1 MKQLLSELFKILC
14 TLFDKLLNFAN
25 ESIKT
30 LHVFMKTRISN
41 TLFILLATLVALSGC
56 TNHYKYK
63 IGVSQ
68 CVGGAWRD
76 KANVEMLSAQHL
88 YDNDVKV
95 IIKNADNNNERQCLQ
110 IDSLV
115 DEGVDLLVV
124 SPNDYHA
131 LNGSLQRA
139 REKNIPVV
147 FFDRTTALKDYT
159 AYIGGDNVEAGRK
172 MAEYAA
178 MLCRDSVKTE
188 GRRPIVLEM
197 SGPADMSPAVQRHSG
212 FSETM
217 KQFPSIE
224 YHHVPGQWSYDDCK
238 RIMQRWLKDGKN
250 VDIVFCHS
258 DFVFFGAYE
267 AAKEFHKEHDIR
279 FLGIDGL
286 PGEGIDA
293 IQNGQLAASYIY
305 PTHGEEVIALAVRI
319 LEGKP
324 FERVNNLKS
333 FVITPQNVAD
343 ISLSSNSLMK
353 QNQYL
358 ATIQSKLETYLG
370 FYHIQRALLI
380 VSMLVILLLA
390 VAVFTTWRAV
400 RATRRANR
408 RMRELN
414 DEQTRFFTNASHQ
427 LRTPLTLIAG
437 PVNQLA
443 AGKGDS
449 QQLIDIIKRNVEQLQ
464 RLVSDVLLFRRE
476 NRATIDDSTATTDE
490 QLIASQKSVQE
501 SRHDTLINDNAD
513 ELATVLIVDDNTD
526 MRAYLRTLLLDRYYV
541 IEAADGQSG
550 LKLAVES
557 VPDIVVSDV
566 MMPVMDGLT
575 FCTRLKQHEA
585 TSHIPVLLLTA
596 RSSEQQHIEGLQTGA
611 DIYMT
616 KPFSADLLLANIA
629 SLLANRQKLRQLFKA
644 QNLSSEQ
651 PTIQNSK
658 LKTQNSPSPDRRFL
672 DTFLKAME
680 KHMSNTNLKIEDLGD
695 EVGLSRVQLYRKV
708 KALTG
713 MTPVEILRETRL
725 KRAMQLLKTTDKTVS
740 EIANEVGFATP
751 GYFSSCFKKQYDK
764 YPTDIREEMKV

>member
-1 MKQLLSELFKILC
+1 
-14 TLFDKLLNFAN
+14 
-25 ESIKT
+25 
-30 LHVFMKTRISN
+30 MKTKTYN
-41 TLFILLATLVALSGC
+41 TLYIMLAVLILATGC
-56 TNHYKYK
+56 TSNYKYK

-68 CVGGAWRD
+68 CVGGRWRE
-76 KANVEMLSAQHL
+76 KANIEMLSAQHL
-88 YDNDVKV
+88 YDTDVKV
-95 IIKNADNNNERQCLQ
+95 IIKNADNSNERQCLQ
-110 IDSLV
+110 IDSLIN
-115 DEGVDLLVV
+115 EGVDLLVV

-139 REKNIPVV
+139 REKNIPIV
-147 FFDRTTALKDYT
+147 FFDRTTAMKDYT
-159 AYIGGDNVEAGRK
+159 AYIGGDNIEAGRK

-188 GRRPIVLEM
+188 GRQPIVLEM
-197 SGPADMSPAVQRHSG
+197 TGPLEISPAAQRHKG
-212 FSETM
+212 FSEAI
-217 KQFPSIE
+217 SRYSDID
-224 YHHVPGQWSYDDCK
+224 YHHVPSKWSYDDCK
-238 RIMQRWLKDGKN
+238 RIMQEWLKEGKT
-250 VDIVFCHS
+250 VDVVFCHS
-258 DFVFFGAYE
+258 DLAAIGAYE
-267 AAKEFHKEHDIR
+267 AAKKFHKERDIH
-279 FLGIDGL
+279 FIGIDGL

-293 IQNGQLAASYIY
+293 VQKGQLSASYIY
-305 PTHGEEVIALAVRI
+305 PTHGEEIIALALRI

-324 FERVNNLKS
+324 FERVNNMKS
-333 FVITPQNVAD
+333 FIVTPQNVAD

-370 FYHIQRALLI
+370 FYHIQRSLLI
-380 VSMLVILLLA
+380 VAFLVILLLA
-390 VAVFTTWRAV
+390 VAVATTWRAV
-400 RATRRANR
+400 KVTRRANR

-437 PVNQLA
+437 PINQLA
-443 AGKGDS
+443 EGKGDK
-449 QQLIDIIKRNVEQLQ
+449 QQLIDIIQRNVGQLQ
-464 RLVSDVLLFRRE
+464 RLISDVLLFRRE
-476 NRATIDDSTATTDE
+476 NRATVDDTTATTNE
-490 QLIASQKSVQE
+490 QLTASRKSVQDC
-501 SRHDTLINDNAD
+501 RHDIIVNNNAD
-513 ELATVLIVDDNTD
+513 ELATVLIVDDNAD
-526 MRAYLRTLLLDRYYV
+526 MRAYMRTLLLDRYYV

-596 RSSEQQHIEGLQTGA
+596 RSSEQQYIEGLQTGA
-611 DIYMT
+611 DMYMT

-629 SLLANRQKLRQLFKA
+629 SLLANRQKLRQLFKT
-644 QNLSSEQ
+644 QNLSSAL
-651 PTIQNSK
+651 PTTSQHSTLN
-658 LKTQNSPSPDRRFL
+658 TQHSTSISPDRRFL
-672 DTFLKAME
+672 DTFLKAMD
-680 KHMSNTNLKIEDLGD
+680 KHMSNTNLKIEVIGD
-695 EVGLSRVQLYRKV
+695 EIGLSRVQLYRKV

-713 MTPVEILRETRL
+713 MTPIEILRETRL

-764 YPTDIREEMKV
+764 YPTDVREEMKV

>member
-1 MKQLLSELFKILC
+1 
-14 TLFDKLLNFAN
+14 
-25 ESIKT
+25 
-30 LHVFMKTRISN
+30 MKTRISN
-41 TLFILLATLVALSGC
+41 TFTSVPLKRDTSALFILLATLVTLSGC

-139 REKNIPVV
+139 REKNIPIV

-172 MAEYAA
+172 MAEYAVL
-178 MLCRDSVKTE
+178 LCRDSVKTD

-197 SGPADMSPAVQRHSG
+197 TGPLAISPAAQRHAG
-212 FSETM
+212 FSEVIS
-217 KQFPSIE
+217 KNPSID
-224 YHHVPGQWSYDDCK
+224 YRHVPSQWSYDDCK
-238 RIMQRWLKDGKN
+238 RIMREWLENGKA
-250 VDIVFCHS
+250 VDVVFCHS
-258 DFVFFGAYE
+258 DLAAVGAYE
-267 AAKEFHKEHDIR
+267 AAKELHKEREIR

-286 PGEGIDA
+286 PGEGLDA
-293 IQNGQLAASYIY
+293 VQNGQLAASYIY
-305 PTHGEEVIALAVRI
+305 STHGEEVIALALRI

-324 FERVNNLKS
+324 FKRTNNLKS
-333 FVITPQNVAD
+333 IVVTPQNVAD
-343 ISLSSNSLMK
+343 IALSSHSLQK
-353 QNQYL
+353 QNTYL
-358 ATIQSKLETYLG
+358 STIQTKLETYLG

-380 VSMLVILLLA
+380 VSLLVILLLA

-437 PVNQLA
+437 PVKQLA
-443 AGKGDS
+443 EGKGDR
-449 QQLIDIIKRNVEQLQ
+449 QQLVGIIKRNVEQLQ

-476 NRATIDDSTATTDE
+476 NSATVDDTTVATDE
-490 QLIASQKSVQE
+490 QLLASRKAVQE
-501 SRHDTLINDNAD
+501 SRHDTLINDNAE
-513 ELATVLIVDDNTD
+513 ELATVLI
-526 MRAYLRTLLLDRYYV
+526 
-541 IEAADGQSG
+541 
-550 LKLAVES
+550 
-557 VPDIVVSDV
+557 
-566 MMPVMDGLT
+566 
-575 FCTRLKQHEA
+575 
-585 TSHIPVLLLTA
+585 
-596 RSSEQQHIEGLQTGA
+596 
-611 DIYMT
+611 
-616 KPFSADLLLANIA
+616 
-629 SLLANRQKLRQLFKA
+629 ANRQKLRQLF
-644 QNLSSEQ
+644 N
-651 PTIQNSK
+651 
-658 LKTQNSPSPDRRFL
+658 TQHSTSPSPDRRFL

-764 YPTDIREEMKV
+764 YPTDVREEMKV

>member
-1 MKQLLSELFKILC
+1 
-14 TLFDKLLNFAN
+14 
-25 ESIKT
+25 
-30 LHVFMKTRISN
+30 MKTRISN
-41 TLFILLATLVALSGC
+41 TLFILLATLVTLSGC
-56 TNHYKYK
+56 TTNYKYK

-139 REKNIPVV
+139 REKNIPIV

-172 MAEYAA
+172 MAEYAVL
-178 MLCRDSVKTE
+178 LCRDSVKTD

-197 SGPADMSPAVQRHSG
+197 TGPLAISPAAQRHAG
-212 FSETM
+212 FSEVISNN
-217 KQFPSIE
+217 PSID
-224 YHHVPGQWSYDDCK
+224 YRHLPSQWSYDDCK
-238 RIMQRWLKDGKN
+238 RIMREWLENGKA
-250 VDIVFCHS
+250 VDVVFCHS
-258 DFVFFGAYE
+258 DLAAVGAYE
-267 AAKEFHKEHDIR
+267 AAKELHKEREIR

-286 PGEGIDA
+286 PGEGLDA
-293 IQNGQLAASYIY
+293 VQNGQLAASYIY
-305 PTHGEEVIALAVRI
+305 PTHGEEVIALALRI

-324 FERVNNLKS
+324 FERTTNQKS
-333 FVITPQNVAD
+333 IVVTPQNVAD
-343 ISLSSNSLMK
+343 IALSSSSLMK
-353 QNQYL
+353 QNRYL

-370 FYHIQRALLI
+370 FYHLQRTLLA
-380 VSMLVILLLA
+380 VAFLVILLLA

-400 RATRRANR
+400 KATRRANR

-443 AGKGDS
+443 EGKGDR
-449 QQLIDIIKRNVEQLQ
+449 QQLVGIVQRNVEQLQ
-464 RLVSDVLLFRRE
+464 RLVGDVLLFRRE
-476 NRATIDDSTATTDE
+476 NSATVDDTTVITDE
-490 QLIASQKSVQE
+490 QLQASRKAVQE

-513 ELATVLIVDDNTD
+513 ELATVLIVDDNAD

-596 RSSEQQHIEGLQTGA
+596 RSSEQQYIEGLQTGA

-629 SLLANRQKLRQLFKA
+629 SLLANRQKLRQLFKT
-644 QNLSSEQ
+644 QHLTTTPSQ
-651 PTIQNSK
+651 HLT
-658 LKTQNSPSPDRRFL
+658 TQNSPSPDRRFL

-695 EVGLSRVQLYRKV
+695 EVGISRVQLYRKV

-725 KRAMQLLKTTDKTVS
+725 KHAMQLLKTTDKTVS

-764 YPTDIREEMKV
+764 YPTDVREEMKV

>member
-1 MKQLLSELFKILC
+1 MKS
-14 TLFDKLLNFAN
+14 
-25 ESIKT
+25 KT
-30 LHVFMKTRISN
+30 YN
-41 TLFILLATLVALSGC
+41 TLLIMLVTLLAVSGC
-56 TNHYKYK
+56 SSHYKYK

-68 CVGGAWRD
+68 CVGGRWRE
-76 KANVEMLSAQHL
+76 KANIEMLSAQHL

-95 IIKNADNNNERQCLQ
+95 TIKDADNSNERQCRQ

-131 LNGSLQRA
+131 LDASLERA
-139 REKNIPVV
+139 RKKNIPIV
-147 FFDRTTALKDYT
+147 FFDRTTALNDYA

-172 MAEYAA
+172 MGEYAA
-178 MLCRDSVKTE
+178 VLCRDSVKTD

-197 SGPADMSPAVQRHSG
+197 TGPLEISPAMQRHKG
-212 FSETM
+212 FSEAM
-217 KQFPSIE
+217 KHYPTVD
-224 YHHVPGQWSYDDCK
+224 YRHVPSQWSYDDCK
-238 RIMQRWLKDGKN
+238 RIMRQWIEEGKA
-250 VDIVFCHS
+250 VDVVFCHS
-258 DFVFFGAYE
+258 DLAAMGAYD
-267 AAKEFHKEHDIR
+267 AAKELNKERDIR

-293 IQNGQLAASYIY
+293 IQQGRLDASYVY
-305 PTHGEEVIALAVRI
+305 PTHGEEVIALALRI

-324 FERVNNLKS
+324 YERINNMKS
-333 FVITPQNVAD
+333 IVITPQNVAE
-343 ISLSSNSLMK
+343 ISLSSLSLMK

-370 FYHIQRALLI
+370 FYRIQRSLLA
-380 VSMLVILLLA
+380 VSLLVILLLA
-390 VAVFTTWRAV
+390 VAVFTTWRAI
-400 RATRRANR
+400 RAIRRANR
-408 RMRELN
+408 RMREMN

-437 PVNQLA
+437 PVSQLA
-443 AGKGDS
+443 EGKGDA
-449 QQLIDIIKRNVEQLQ
+449 QQLVGIIQRNVEQLQ
-464 RLVSDVLLFRRE
+464 RIVSDVLLFRRE
-476 NRATIDDSTATTDE
+476 NRATMDDSTVATDE
-490 QLIASQKSVQE
+490 QLMASRKAVLE

-513 ELATVLIVDDNTD
+513 ELASVLIVDDNAD
-526 MRAYLRTLLLDRYYV
+526 MRAYLRTLLLDCYYV

-596 RSSEQQHIEGLQTGA
+596 RSSEQQYIEGLQTGA
-611 DIYMT
+611 DMYMT
-616 KPFSADLLLANIA
+616 KPFSVDLLLANIA

-644 QNLSSEQ
+644 DKETDHPVIAE
-651 PTIQNSK
+651 PTA
-658 LKTQNSPSPDRRFL
+658 SPDRRFL
-672 DTFLKAME
+672 DAFLKAME
-680 KHMSNTNLKIEDLGD
+680 KHMGNTNLKIEDLGD

-764 YPTDIREEMKV
+764 YPTDVREELRV

>member
-1 MKQLLSELFKILC
+1 
-14 TLFDKLLNFAN
+14 
-25 ESIKT
+25 
-30 LHVFMKTRISN
+30 
-41 TLFILLATLVALSGC
+41 
-56 TNHYKYK
+56 
-63 IGVSQ
+63 
-68 CVGGAWRD
+68 
-76 KANVEMLSAQHL
+76 
-88 YDNDVKV
+88 
-95 IIKNADNNNERQCLQ
+95 
-110 IDSLV
+110 
-115 DEGVDLLVV
+115 
-124 SPNDYHA
+124 
-131 LNGSLQRA
+131 
-139 REKNIPVV
+139 
-147 FFDRTTALKDYT
+147 
-159 AYIGGDNVEAGRK
+159 
-172 MAEYAA
+172 
-178 MLCRDSVKTE
+178 
-188 GRRPIVLEM
+188 M
-197 SGPADMSPAVQRHSG
+197 SCI
-212 FSETM
+212 
-217 KQFPSIE
+217 SIE

-258 DFVFFGAYE
+258 DFVAFGAYE

-305 PTHGEEVIALAVRI
+305 PTHGEEVIALALRI

-324 FERVNNLKS
+324 YERTNNMKS
-333 FVITPQNVAD
+333 FVVTPQNVAD
-343 ISLSSNSLMK
+343 VALSSNSLMK
-353 QNQYL
+353 QNQHL

-370 FYHIQRALLI
+370 VFHIQRALLV
-380 VSMLVILLLA
+380 VSMLIIVLLV

-464 RLVSDVLLFRRE
+464 RLVGDVLLFRRE
-476 NRATIDDSTATTDE
+476 NRATIDDFNATTDE
-490 QLIASQKSVQE
+490 QLMASRKAVQE

-513 ELATVLIVDDNTD
+513 ELATVLIVDDNAD

-616 KPFSADLLLANIA
+616 KPFSADLLVANIA
-629 SLLANRQKLRQLFKA
+629 SLLANRLKLRQLFNA
-644 QNLSSEQ
+644 QNSQSEQ
-651 PTIQNSK
+651 PS
-658 LKTQNSPSPDRRFL
+658 TQHSTLNTQHSPSPDRRFL

-708 KALTG
+708 KALMG

-764 YPTDIREEMKV
+764 YPTDIREEMKI

>member
-1 MKQLLSELFKILC
+1 M
-14 TLFDKLLNFAN
+14 D
-25 ESIKT
+25 
-30 LHVFMKTRISN
+30 SN
-41 TLFILLATLVALSGC
+41 
-56 TNHYKYK
+56 
-63 IGVSQ
+63 
-68 CVGGAWRD
+68 D
-76 KANVEMLSAQHL
+76 
-88 YDNDVKV
+88 
-95 IIKNADNNNERQCLQ
+95 
-110 IDSLV
+110 
-115 DEGVDLLVV
+115 
-124 SPNDYHA
+124 
-131 LNGSLQRA
+131 
-139 REKNIPVV
+139 
-147 FFDRTTALKDYT
+147 T

-172 MAEYAA
+172 MAEYAVL
-178 MLCRDSVKTE
+178 LCRDSVKTD

-197 SGPADMSPAVQRHSG
+197 TGPLAISPAAQRHAG
-212 FSETM
+212 FSEVISNN
-217 KQFPSIE
+217 PSID
-224 YHHVPGQWSYDDCK
+224 YRHVPSQWSYDDCK
-238 RIMQRWLKDGKN
+238 RIMREWLENGKA
-250 VDIVFCHS
+250 VDVVFCHS
-258 DFVFFGAYE
+258 DLAAVGAYE
-267 AAKEFHKEHDIR
+267 AAKELHKEREIR

-286 PGEGIDA
+286 PGEGLDA
-293 IQNGQLAASYIY
+293 VQNGQLAASYIY
-305 PTHGEEVIALAVRI
+305 STHGEEVIALALRI

-324 FERVNNLKS
+324 FKRTNNLKS
-333 FVITPQNVAD
+333 IVVTPQNVAD
-343 ISLSSNSLMK
+343 IALSSHSLQK
-353 QNQYL
+353 QNTYL
-358 ATIQSKLETYLG
+358 STIQTKLETYLG

-380 VSMLVILLLA
+380 VSLLVILLLA

-437 PVNQLA
+437 PVKQLA
-443 AGKGDS
+443 EGKGDR
-449 QQLIDIIKRNVEQLQ
+449 QQLVGIVQRNVEQLQ

-476 NRATIDDSTATTDE
+476 NSATVDDTTATTDE
-490 QLIASQKSVQE
+490 QLLASRKAVQE
-501 SRHDTLINDNAD
+501 SRHDTLINDNAE
-513 ELATVLIVDDNTD
+513 ELATVLIVDDNAD

-566 MMPVMDGLT
+566 MMPVMDGLA

-596 RSSEQQHIEGLQTGA
+596 RSSEQQYIEGLQTGA

-629 SLLANRQKLRQLFKA
+629 SLLANRQKLRQLFNT
-644 QNLSSEQ
+644 QHLNTSTPHHLN
-651 PTIQNSK
+651 IQHS
-658 LKTQNSPSPDRRFL
+658 TSPSPDRRFL

-764 YPTDIREEMKV
+764 YPTDVREEMKV

>member
-1 MKQLLSELFKILC
+1 MLV
-14 TLFDKLLNFAN
+14 T
-25 ESIKT
+25 
-30 LHVFMKTRISN
+30 
-41 TLFILLATLVALSGC
+41 LLAVTGC
-56 TNHYKYK
+56 SSHYKYK

-68 CVGGAWRD
+68 CVGGRWRE

-95 IIKNADNNNERQCLQ
+95 TIKDADNINERQCRQ

-131 LNGSLQRA
+131 LDASLERA
-139 REKNIPVV
+139 RKKNIPIV
-147 FFDRTTALKDYT
+147 FFDRTTALKDYA

-172 MAEYAA
+172 MGEYAA
-178 MLCRDSVKTE
+178 MLCRDSVKTD

-197 SGPADMSPAVQRHSG
+197 TGPLEISPAMQRHKG
-212 FSETM
+212 FSEAM
-217 KQFPSIE
+217 KHYPTVD
-224 YHHVPGQWSYDDCK
+224 YRHVPSQWSYDDCK
-238 RIMQRWLKDGKN
+238 RIMRQWIEEGKA
-250 VDIVFCHS
+250 VDVVFCHS
-258 DFVFFGAYE
+258 DLAAMGAYD
-267 AAKEFHKEHDIR
+267 AAKELNKERDIR

-293 IQNGQLAASYIY
+293 IQQGRLDASYVY
-305 PTHGEEVIALAVRI
+305 PTHGEEVIALALRI

-324 FERVNNLKS
+324 YERINNMKS
-333 FVITPQNVAD
+333 IVITPQNVAE
-343 ISLSSNSLMK
+343 ISLSSLSLMK

-370 FYHIQRALLI
+370 FYRIQRSLLA
-380 VSMLVILLLA
+380 VSLLVILLLA
-390 VAVFTTWRAV
+390 VAVFTTWRAI
-400 RATRRANR
+400 RAIRRANR
-408 RMRELN
+408 RMREMN

-437 PVNQLA
+437 PVSQLA
-443 AGKGDS
+443 EGKGDA
-449 QQLIDIIKRNVEQLQ
+449 QQLVGIIQRNVEQLQ
-464 RLVSDVLLFRRE
+464 RIVSDVLLFRRE
-476 NRATIDDSTATTDE
+476 NRATMDDSTVATDE
-490 QLIASQKSVQE
+490 QLMASRKAVLE

-513 ELATVLIVDDNTD
+513 ELATVLIVDDNAD
-526 MRAYLRTLLLDRYYV
+526 MRAYLRTLLLDCYYV

-596 RSSEQQHIEGLQTGA
+596 RSSEQQYIEGLQTGA
-611 DIYMT
+611 DMYMT
-616 KPFSADLLLANIA
+616 KPFSVDLLLANIA

-644 QNLSSEQ
+644 DKETDHPVIAE
-651 PTIQNSK
+651 PTA
-658 LKTQNSPSPDRRFL
+658 SPDRRFL
-672 DTFLKAME
+672 DAFLKAME
-680 KHMSNTNLKIEDLGD
+680 KHMGNTNLKIEDLGD

-751 GYFSSCFKKQYDK
+751 GYFSSCFKKLYDK
-764 YPTDIREEMKV
+764 YPTDVREELRV

>member
-1 MKQLLSELFKILC
+1 
-14 TLFDKLLNFAN
+14 
-25 ESIKT
+25 
-30 LHVFMKTRISN
+30 MKTKTYN
-41 TLFILLATLVALSGC
+41 TLFIMLAVLILATGC
-56 TNHYKYK
+56 TSNYKYK

-68 CVGGAWRD
+68 CVGGRWRE
-76 KANVEMLSAQHL
+76 KANIEMLSAQHL
-88 YDNDVKV
+88 YDTDVKV
-95 IIKNADNNNERQCLQ
+95 IIKNADNSNERQCLQ
-110 IDSLV
+110 IDSLIN
-115 DEGVDLLVV
+115 EGVDLLVV

-131 LNGSLQRA
+131 LNGSLQHA
-139 REKNIPVV
+139 HDKNIPII
-147 FFDRTTALKDYT
+147 FFDRTTAMKDYT
-159 AYIGGDNVEAGRK
+159 AYIGGDNIEAGRK

-188 GRRPIVLEM
+188 GRQPIVLEM
-197 SGPADMSPAVQRHSG
+197 TGPLEISPAAQRHKG
-212 FSETM
+212 FSEAI
-217 KQFPSIE
+217 SRYSDID
-224 YHHVPGQWSYDDCK
+224 YHHVPSKWSYDDCK
-238 RIMQRWLKDGKN
+238 RIMQEWLKEGKT
-250 VDIVFCHS
+250 VDVVFCHS
-258 DFVFFGAYE
+258 DLAAIGAYE
-267 AAKEFHKEHDIR
+267 AAKKFHKERDIH
-279 FLGIDGL
+279 FIGIDGL

-293 IQNGQLAASYIY
+293 VQKGQLSASYIY
-305 PTHGEEVIALAVRI
+305 PTHGEEVIALALRI
-319 LEGKP
+319 LEGKT
-324 FERVNNLKS
+324 FERVNNMKS
-333 FVITPQNVAD
+333 FVVTPQNVAD

-370 FYHIQRALLI
+370 FYHIQRSLLI
-380 VSMLVILLLA
+380 VAFLVILLLA
-390 VAVFTTWRAV
+390 VAVATTWRAV
-400 RATRRANR
+400 KVTRRANR

-437 PVNQLA
+437 PINQLA
-443 AGKGDS
+443 EGKGDK
-449 QQLIDIIKRNVEQLQ
+449 QQLIDIIQRNVGQLQ
-464 RLVSDVLLFRRE
+464 RLISDVLLFRRE
-476 NRATIDDSTATTDE
+476 NRATVDDTTATTNE
-490 QLIASQKSVQE
+490 QLTASRKSVQDC
-501 SRHDTLINDNAD
+501 RHDILVNNNAD
-513 ELATVLIVDDNTD
+513 ELATVLIVDDNAD

-596 RSSEQQHIEGLQTGA
+596 RSSEQQYIEGLQTGA
-611 DIYMT
+611 DMYMT

-644 QNLSSEQ
+644 QNSSSEL
-651 PTIQNSK
+651 PTILALASGKSRAQHS
-658 LKTQNSPSPDRRFL
+658 TSISPDRRFL
-672 DTFLKAME
+672 DTFLKAMD
-680 KHMSNTNLKIEDLGD
+680 KHMSNTNLKIEVIGD
-695 EVGLSRVQLYRKV
+695 EIGLSRVQLYRKV

-713 MTPVEILRETRL
+713 MTPIEILRETRL

>member
-1 MKQLLSELFKILC
+1 MLV
-14 TLFDKLLNFAN
+14 T
-25 ESIKT
+25 
-30 LHVFMKTRISN
+30 
-41 TLFILLATLVALSGC
+41 LLAVSGC
-56 TNHYKYK
+56 SSHYKYK

-68 CVGGAWRD
+68 CVGGRWRE
-76 KANVEMLSAQHL
+76 KANIEMLSAQHL

-95 IIKNADNNNERQCLQ
+95 TIKDADNSNERQCRQ

-131 LNGSLQRA
+131 LDASLERA
-139 REKNIPVV
+139 RKKNIPIV
-147 FFDRTTALKDYT
+147 FFDRTTALNDYA

-172 MAEYAA
+172 MGEYAA
-178 MLCRDSVKTE
+178 VLCRDSVKTD

-197 SGPADMSPAVQRHSG
+197 TGPLEISPAMQRHKG
-212 FSETM
+212 FSEAM
-217 KQFPSIE
+217 KHYPTVD
-224 YHHVPGQWSYDDCK
+224 YRHVPSQWSYDDCK
-238 RIMQRWLKDGKN
+238 RIMRQWIEEGKA
-250 VDIVFCHS
+250 VDVVFCHS
-258 DFVFFGAYE
+258 DLAAMGAYD
-267 AAKEFHKEHDIR
+267 AAKELNKERDIR

-293 IQNGQLAASYIY
+293 IQQGRLDASYVY
-305 PTHGEEVIALAVRI
+305 PTHGEEVIALALRI

-324 FERVNNLKS
+324 YERINNMKS
-333 FVITPQNVAD
+333 IVITPQNVAE
-343 ISLSSNSLMK
+343 ISLSSLSLMK

-370 FYHIQRALLI
+370 FYRIQRSLLA
-380 VSMLVILLLA
+380 VSLLVILLLA
-390 VAVFTTWRAV
+390 VAVFTTWRAI
-400 RATRRANR
+400 RAIRRANR
-408 RMRELN
+408 RMREMN

-437 PVNQLA
+437 PVSQLA
-443 AGKGDS
+443 EGKGDA
-449 QQLIDIIKRNVEQLQ
+449 QQLVGIIQRNVEQLQ
-464 RLVSDVLLFRRE
+464 RIVSDVLLFRRE
-476 NRATIDDSTATTDE
+476 NRATMDDSTVATDE
-490 QLIASQKSVQE
+490 QLMASRKAVLE

-513 ELATVLIVDDNTD
+513 ELASVLIVDDNAD
-526 MRAYLRTLLLDRYYV
+526 MRAYLRTLLLDCYYV

-596 RSSEQQHIEGLQTGA
+596 RSSEQQYIEGLQTGA
-611 DIYMT
+611 DMYMT
-616 KPFSADLLLANIA
+616 KPFSVDLLLANIA

-644 QNLSSEQ
+644 DKETDHPVIAE
-651 PTIQNSK
+651 PTA
-658 LKTQNSPSPDRRFL
+658 SPDRRFL
-672 DTFLKAME
+672 DAFLKAME
-680 KHMSNTNLKIEDLGD
+680 KHMGNTNLKIEDLGD

-764 YPTDIREEMKV
+764 YPTDVREELRV

>member
-1 MKQLLSELFKILC
+1 M
-14 TLFDKLLNFAN
+14 
-25 ESIKT
+25 
-30 LHVFMKTRISN
+30 
-41 TLFILLATLVALSGC
+41 
-56 TNHYKYK
+56 
-63 IGVSQ
+63 
-68 CVGGAWRD
+68 
-76 KANVEMLSAQHL
+76 
-88 YDNDVKV
+88 
-95 IIKNADNNNERQCLQ
+95 
-110 IDSLV
+110 
-115 DEGVDLLVV
+115 
-124 SPNDYHA
+124 
-131 LNGSLQRA
+131 
-139 REKNIPVV
+139 
-147 FFDRTTALKDYT
+147 KDYT

-172 MAEYAA
+172 MAEYAVL
-178 MLCRDSVKTE
+178 LCRDSVKTD

-197 SGPADMSPAVQRHSG
+197 TGPLAISPAAQRHAG
-212 FSETM
+212 FSEVIS
-217 KQFPSIE
+217 KNPSID
-224 YHHVPGQWSYDDCK
+224 YRHVPSQWSYDDCK
-238 RIMQRWLKDGKN
+238 RIMREWLENGKA
-250 VDIVFCHS
+250 VDVVFCHS
-258 DFVFFGAYE
+258 DLAAVGAYE
-267 AAKEFHKEHDIR
+267 AAKELHKEREIR

-286 PGEGIDA
+286 PGEGLDA
-293 IQNGQLAASYIY
+293 VQNAQLAASYIY
-305 PTHGEEVIALAVRI
+305 PTHGEEVIALALRI

-324 FERVNNLKS
+324 FERMNNLKS
-333 FVITPQNVAD
+333 IVVTPQNVAD
-343 ISLSSNSLMK
+343 IALSSNSLQK

-380 VSMLVILLLA
+380 VSLLVILLLA

-443 AGKGDS
+443 EGKGDR
-449 QQLIDIIKRNVEQLQ
+449 QQLVDIVQRNVEQLQ

-476 NRATIDDSTATTDE
+476 NSATVDDTTVTTDE
-490 QLIASQKSVQE
+490 QLFASRKAVQE
-501 SRHDTLINDNAD
+501 SRHDTLINDNAE
-513 ELATVLIVDDNTD
+513 ELATVLIVDDNAD
-526 MRAYLRTLLLDRYYV
+526 MRAYLRTLLLDSYYV

-566 MMPVMDGLT
+566 MMPVMDGLA

-629 SLLANRQKLRQLFKA
+629 SLLANRQKLRQLFNT
-644 QNLSSEQ
+644 QNLN
-651 PTIQNSK
+651 TQNLNTTPSQH
-658 LKTQNSPSPDRRFL
+658 LTTQNSPSPDRRFL

-764 YPTDIREEMKV
+764 YPTDVREEMKV

>member
-1 MKQLLSELFKILC
+1 MLV
-14 TLFDKLLNFAN
+14 T
-25 ESIKT
+25 
-30 LHVFMKTRISN
+30 
-41 TLFILLATLVALSGC
+41 LLAVSGC
-56 TNHYKYK
+56 SSHYKYK

-68 CVGGAWRD
+68 CVGGRWRE
-76 KANVEMLSAQHL
+76 KANIEMLSAQHL

-95 IIKNADNNNERQCLQ
+95 TIKDADNSNERQCRQ

-131 LNGSLQRA
+131 LDASLERA
-139 REKNIPVV
+139 RKKNIPIV
-147 FFDRTTALKDYT
+147 FFDRTTALNDYA

-172 MAEYAA
+172 MGEYAA
-178 MLCRDSVKTE
+178 VLCRDSVKTD

-197 SGPADMSPAVQRHSG
+197 TGPLEISPAMQRHKE
-212 FSETM
+212 FSEAM
-217 KQFPSIE
+217 KHNPTVDYHYVPS
-224 YHHVPGQWSYDDCK
+224 QWSYDDCK
-238 RIMQRWLKDGKN
+238 RIMRQWIEEGKD

-258 DFVFFGAYE
+258 DLAAMGAYD
-267 AAKEFHKEHDIR
+267 AAKELNKERDIR

-293 IQNGQLAASYIY
+293 IQQGRLDASYVY
-305 PTHGEEVIALAVRI
+305 PTHGEEVIALALRI

-324 FERVNNLKS
+324 YERINNMKS
-333 FVITPQNVAD
+333 IVITPQNVAE
-343 ISLSSNSLMK
+343 ISLSSLSLMK

-370 FYHIQRALLI
+370 FYRIQRSLLA
-380 VSMLVILLLA
+380 VSLLVILLLA
-390 VAVFTTWRAV
+390 VAVFTTWRAI
-400 RATRRANR
+400 RAIRRANR
-408 RMRELN
+408 RMREMN

-437 PVNQLA
+437 PVSQLA
-443 AGKGDS
+443 EGKGDA
-449 QQLIDIIKRNVEQLQ
+449 QQLVGIIQRNVEQLQ
-464 RLVSDVLLFRRE
+464 RIVSDVLLFRRK
-476 NRATIDDSTATTDE
+476 NRATMDDSTVATDE
-490 QLIASQKSVQE
+490 QLMASRKAVLE

-513 ELATVLIVDDNTD
+513 ELATVLIVDDNAD
-526 MRAYLRTLLLDRYYV
+526 MRAYLRTLLLDCYYV

-596 RSSEQQHIEGLQTGA
+596 RSSEQQYIEGLQTGA
-611 DIYMT
+611 DMYMT
-616 KPFSADLLLANIA
+616 KPFSVDLLLANIA

-644 QNLSSEQ
+644 DKETDHPVIAE
-651 PTIQNSK
+651 PTA
-658 LKTQNSPSPDRRFL
+658 SPDRRFL
-672 DTFLKAME
+672 DAFLKAME
-680 KHMSNTNLKIEDLGD
+680 KHMGNTNLKIEDLGD

-764 YPTDIREEMKV
+764 YPTDVREELRV

>member
-1 MKQLLSELFKILC
+1 M
-14 TLFDKLLNFAN
+14 
-25 ESIKT
+25 
-30 LHVFMKTRISN
+30 
-41 TLFILLATLVALSGC
+41 
-56 TNHYKYK
+56 
-63 IGVSQ
+63 
-68 CVGGAWRD
+68 
-76 KANVEMLSAQHL
+76 
-88 YDNDVKV
+88 
-95 IIKNADNNNERQCLQ
+95 
-110 IDSLV
+110 
-115 DEGVDLLVV
+115 
-124 SPNDYHA
+124 
-131 LNGSLQRA
+131 
-139 REKNIPVV
+139 
-147 FFDRTTALKDYT
+147 
-159 AYIGGDNVEAGRK
+159 
-172 MAEYAA
+172 
-178 MLCRDSVKTE
+178 
-188 GRRPIVLEM
+188 
-197 SGPADMSPAVQRHSG
+197 
-212 FSETM
+212 
-217 KQFPSIE
+217 PS
-224 YHHVPGQWSYDDCK
+224 QWSYDDCK
-238 RIMQRWLKDGKN
+238 RIMREWLENGKA
-250 VDIVFCHS
+250 VDVVFCHS
-258 DFVFFGAYE
+258 DLAAVGAYE
-267 AAKEFHKEHDIR
+267 AAKELHKEREIR

-286 PGEGIDA
+286 PDEGLDA
-293 IQNGQLAASYIY
+293 VQNGQLAASYIY
-305 PTHGEEVIALAVRI
+305 PTHGEEVIALALRI

-324 FERVNNLKS
+324 FERTNNLKS
-333 FVITPQNVAD
+333 IVVTPQNVAD
-343 ISLSSNSLMK
+343 IAQSSHSLQK
-353 QNQYL
+353 QNSYL
-358 ATIQSKLETYLG
+358 ATIQTKLETYLG

-380 VSMLVILLLA
+380 VSLLVILLLA

-437 PVNQLA
+437 SVKQLA
-443 AGKGDS
+443 EGKGDR
-449 QQLIDIIKRNVEQLQ
+449 QQLVGIVQRNVEQLQ

-476 NRATIDDSTATTDE
+476 NSATVDDTTATTDE
-490 QLIASQKSVQE
+490 QLLASRKAVQE
-501 SRHDTLINDNAD
+501 SRHDTLINDNAE
-513 ELATVLIVDDNTD
+513 ELATVLLVDDNAD

-566 MMPVMDGLT
+566 MMPVMDGLA

-596 RSSEQQHIEGLQTGA
+596 RSSEQQCIEGLQTGA

-629 SLLANRQKLRQLFKA
+629 SLLANRQKLRQLFNT
-644 QNLSSEQ
+644 QNLNTTPSQ
-651 PTIQNSK
+651 HLT
-658 LKTQNSPSPDRRFL
+658 TQNSPSPDRRFL

-764 YPTDIREEMKV
+764 YPTDVREEMKV

>member
-1 MKQLLSELFKILC
+1 
-14 TLFDKLLNFAN
+14 
-25 ESIKT
+25 
-30 LHVFMKTRISN
+30 MKTKISN
-41 TLFILLATLVALSGC
+41 TLFILLATLVTLSGC

-68 CVGGAWRD
+68 CVGGRWRE

-139 REKNIPVV
+139 REKNIPIV

-172 MAEYAA
+172 MAEYAVL
-178 MLCRDSVKTE
+178 LCRDSVKTD

-197 SGPADMSPAVQRHSG
+197 TGPLAISPAAQRHAG
-212 FSETM
+212 FSEVIS
-217 KQFPSIE
+217 KNPSID
-224 YHHVPGQWSYDDCK
+224 YRHVPSQWSYDDCK
-238 RIMQRWLKDGKN
+238 RIMREWLEKGKA
-250 VDIVFCHS
+250 VDVVFCHS
-258 DFVFFGAYE
+258 DLAAMGAYE
-267 AAKEFHKEHDIR
+267 AAKELHKEREIR

-286 PGEGIDA
+286 PGEGLDA
-293 IQNGQLAASYIY
+293 VQNAQLAASYIY
-305 PTHGEEVIALAVRI
+305 PTHGEEVIALALRI

-324 FERVNNLKS
+324 FERMNNLKS
-333 FVITPQNVAD
+333 IVVTLQNVAD
-343 ISLSSNSLMK
+343 IALSSHSLQK

-358 ATIQSKLETYLG
+358 ATIQTKLETYLG

-380 VSMLVILLLA
+380 VSLLVILLLA

-443 AGKGDS
+443 EGKGDR
-449 QQLIDIIKRNVEQLQ
+449 QQLVGIVQRNVEQLQ

-476 NRATIDDSTATTDE
+476 NSATVDDTTVTTDE
-490 QLIASQKSVQE
+490 QLLASRKAVQE
-501 SRHDTLINDNAD
+501 SRHDTLINDNAE
-513 ELATVLIVDDNTD
+513 ELATVLIVDDNAD

-566 MMPVMDGLT
+566 MMPVMDGLA

-629 SLLANRQKLRQLFKA
+629 SLLANRQKLRQLFKT
-644 QNLSSEQ
+644 QNLNTTPSQHS
-651 PTIQNSK
+651 TLN
-658 LKTQNSPSPDRRFL
+658 TQHSTSPSPDRRFL

-764 YPTDIREEMKV
+764 YPTDVREEMKV

>member
-1 MKQLLSELFKILC
+1 
-14 TLFDKLLNFAN
+14 
-25 ESIKT
+25 
-30 LHVFMKTRISN
+30 MKTKTYN
-41 TLFILLATLVALSGC
+41 TLFIMLAVLILATGC
-56 TNHYKYK
+56 TSNYKYK

-68 CVGGAWRD
+68 CVGGRWRE
-76 KANVEMLSAQHL
+76 KANIEMLSAQHL
-88 YDNDVKV
+88 YDTDVKV
-95 IIKNADNNNERQCLQ
+95 IIKDADNSNERQCQQ

-115 DEGVDLLVV
+115 DESVDLLVV

-139 REKNIPVV
+139 RNKNIPII
-147 FFDRTTALKDYT
+147 FFDRTTAMKDYT
-159 AYIGGDNVEAGRK
+159 AYIGGDNIEAGRK

-188 GRRPIVLEM
+188 GRQPIVLEM
-197 SGPADMSPAVQRHSG
+197 TGPLEISPAAQRHKG
-212 FSETM
+212 FSEAI
-217 KQFPSIE
+217 SRYSDID
-224 YHHVPGQWSYDDCK
+224 YHHVPSKWSYDDCK
-238 RIMQRWLKDGKN
+238 RIMQEWLKEGKT
-250 VDIVFCHS
+250 VDVVFCHS
-258 DFVFFGAYE
+258 DLAAIGAYE
-267 AAKEFHKEHDIR
+267 AAKKFHKERDIH
-279 FLGIDGL
+279 FIGIDGL

-293 IQNGQLAASYIY
+293 VQKGQLSASYIY
-305 PTHGEEVIALAVRI
+305 PTHGEEVIALALRI

-324 FERVNNLKS
+324 FERVNNMKS
-333 FVITPQNVAD
+333 FVVTPQNVAD

-370 FYHIQRALLI
+370 FYHIQRSLLI
-380 VSMLVILLLA
+380 VAFLVILLLA
-390 VAVFTTWRAV
+390 VAVATTWRAV
-400 RATRRANR
+400 KVTRCANR

-437 PVNQLA
+437 PINQLA
-443 AGKGDS
+443 EGKGDK
-449 QQLIDIIKRNVEQLQ
+449 QQLIDIIQRNVGQLQ
-464 RLVSDVLLFRRE
+464 RLISDVLLFRRE
-476 NRATIDDSTATTDE
+476 NRATVDDTTATTNE
-490 QLIASQKSVQE
+490 QLMTSRKSVQDC
-501 SRHDTLINDNAD
+501 RHDILVNNNAD
-513 ELATVLIVDDNTD
+513 ELATVLIVDDNAD

-596 RSSEQQHIEGLQTGA
+596 RSSEQQYIEGLQTGA
-611 DIYMT
+611 DMYMT
-616 KPFSADLLLANIA
+616 KPFSAELLLANIA
-629 SLLANRQKLRQLFKA
+629 SLLANRQKLRQLFK
-644 QNLSSEQ
+644 
-651 PTIQNSK
+651 
-658 LKTQNSPSPDRRFL
+658 TQNSSSELPTILALASGKSRAQHSTSISPDRRFL
-672 DTFLKAME
+672 DTFLKAMD
-680 KHMSNTNLKIEDLGD
+680 KHMSNTNLKIEVIGD
-695 EVGLSRVQLYRKV
+695 EIGLSRVQLYRKV

-713 MTPVEILRETRL
+713 MTPIEILRETRL

-764 YPTDIREEMKV
+764 YPTDVREEMKV

>member
-1 MKQLLSELFKILC
+1 
-14 TLFDKLLNFAN
+14 
-25 ESIKT
+25 
-30 LHVFMKTRISN
+30 
-41 TLFILLATLVALSGC
+41 
-56 TNHYKYK
+56 
-63 IGVSQ
+63 
-68 CVGGAWRD
+68 
-76 KANVEMLSAQHL
+76 MLSAQHL

-139 REKNIPVV
+139 REKNIPIV

-172 MAEYAA
+172 MAEYAVL
-178 MLCRDSVKTE
+178 LCRDSVKTD

-197 SGPADMSPAVQRHSG
+197 TGPLAISPAAQRHAG
-212 FSETM
+212 FSEVISNN
-217 KQFPSIE
+217 PSID
-224 YHHVPGQWSYDDCK
+224 YRHVPSQWSYDDCK
-238 RIMQRWLKDGKN
+238 RIMREWLENGKA
-250 VDIVFCHS
+250 VDVVFCHS
-258 DFVFFGAYE
+258 DLAAVGAYE
-267 AAKEFHKEHDIR
+267 AAKELHKEREIR

-286 PGEGIDA
+286 PGEGLDA
-293 IQNGQLAASYIY
+293 VQNGQLAASYIY
-305 PTHGEEVIALAVRI
+305 
-319 LEGKP
+319 
-324 FERVNNLKS
+324 
-333 FVITPQNVAD
+333 
-343 ISLSSNSLMK
+343 LS
-353 QNQYL
+353 
-358 ATIQSKLETYLG
+358 TIQTKLETYLG

-380 VSMLVILLLA
+380 VSLLVILLLA
-390 VAVFTTWRAV
+390 VAVFTTW
-400 RATRRANR
+400 RANR

-437 PVNQLA
+437 PVKQLA
-443 AGKGDS
+443 EGKGDR
-449 QQLIDIIKRNVEQLQ
+449 QQLVGIVQRNVEQLQ

-476 NRATIDDSTATTDE
+476 NSATVDDTTVATDE
-490 QLIASQKSVQE
+490 QLLASRKAVQE
-501 SRHDTLINDNAD
+501 SRHDTLINDNAE
-513 ELATVLIVDDNTD
+513 ELATVLIVDDNAD

-566 MMPVMDGLT
+566 MMPVMDGLA

-596 RSSEQQHIEGLQTGA
+596 RSSEQQYIEGLQTGA

-629 SLLANRQKLRQLFKA
+629 SLLANRRKLRQLFNT
-644 QNLSSEQ
+644 QNLNTQHLNTTPSQ
-651 PTIQNSK
+651 HLT
-658 LKTQNSPSPDRRFL
+658 TQNSPSPDRRFL

-764 YPTDIREEMKV
+764 YPTDVREEMKV

>member
-1 MKQLLSELFKILC
+1 
-14 TLFDKLLNFAN
+14 
-25 ESIKT
+25 
-30 LHVFMKTRISN
+30 MKTKTYN
-41 TLFILLATLVALSGC
+41 TLFIMLAVLILATGC
-56 TNHYKYK
+56 TSNYKYK

-68 CVGGAWRD
+68 CVGGRWRE
-76 KANVEMLSAQHL
+76 KANIEMLSAQHL
-88 YDNDVKV
+88 YDTDVKV
-95 IIKNADNNNERQCLQ
+95 IIKDADNSNERQCQQ

-115 DEGVDLLVV
+115 DESVDLLVV

-139 REKNIPVV
+139 RNKNIPII
-147 FFDRTTALKDYT
+147 FFDRTTAMKDYT
-159 AYIGGDNVEAGRK
+159 AYIGGDNIEAGRK

-188 GRRPIVLEM
+188 GRQPIVLEM
-197 SGPADMSPAVQRHSG
+197 TGPLEISPAAQRHKG
-212 FSETM
+212 FSEAI
-217 KQFPSIE
+217 SRYSDID
-224 YHHVPGQWSYDDCK
+224 YHHVPSKWSYDDCK
-238 RIMQRWLKDGKN
+238 RIMQEWLKEGKT
-250 VDIVFCHS
+250 VDVVFCHS
-258 DFVFFGAYE
+258 DLAAIGAYE
-267 AAKEFHKEHDIR
+267 AAKKFHKERDIH
-279 FLGIDGL
+279 FIGIDGL

-293 IQNGQLAASYIY
+293 VQKGQLSASYIY
-305 PTHGEEVIALAVRI
+305 PTHGEEVIALALRI
-319 LEGKP
+319 LEGKT
-324 FERVNNLKS
+324 FERVNNMKS
-333 FVITPQNVAD
+333 FVVTPQNVAD

-370 FYHIQRALLI
+370 FYHIQRSLLI
-380 VSMLVILLLA
+380 VAFLVILLLA
-390 VAVFTTWRAV
+390 VAVATTWRAV
-400 RATRRANR
+400 KVTRRANR

-437 PVNQLA
+437 PINQLA
-443 AGKGDS
+443 EGKGDK
-449 QQLIDIIKRNVEQLQ
+449 QQLIDIIQRNVEQLQ
-464 RLVSDVLLFRRE
+464 RLISDVLLFRRE
-476 NRATIDDSTATTDE
+476 NRATVDDTTATTNE
-490 QLIASQKSVQE
+490 QLTASRKSVQDC
-501 SRHDTLINDNAD
+501 RHDILVNNNAD
-513 ELATVLIVDDNTD
+513 ELATVLIVDDNAD

-596 RSSEQQHIEGLQTGA
+596 RSSEQQYIEGLQTGA
-611 DIYMT
+611 DMYMT
-616 KPFSADLLLANIA
+616 KPFSAELLLANIA
-629 SLLANRQKLRQLFKA
+629 SLLANRQKLRQRFKA
-644 QNLSSEQ
+644 QNSSSEL
-651 PTIQNSK
+651 PTILALASGKSRAQHS
-658 LKTQNSPSPDRRFL
+658 TSISPDRRFL
-672 DTFLKAME
+672 DTFLKAMD
-680 KHMSNTNLKIEDLGD
+680 KHMSNTNLKIEVIGD
-695 EVGLSRVQLYRKV
+695 EIGLSRVQLYRKV

-713 MTPVEILRETRL
+713 MTPIEILRETRL

-764 YPTDIREEMKV
+764 YPTDVREEMKV

>member
-1 MKQLLSELFKILC
+1 
-14 TLFDKLLNFAN
+14 
-25 ESIKT
+25 
-30 LHVFMKTRISN
+30 MKTRISN
-41 TLFILLATLVALSGC
+41 TLFILLATLVTLSGC
-56 TNHYKYK
+56 TTNYKYK

-95 IIKNADNNNERQCLQ
+95 KIKNADNNNERQCLQ

-139 REKNIPVV
+139 REKNIPIV

-172 MAEYAA
+172 MAEYAVL
-178 MLCRDSVKTE
+178 LCRDSVKTD

-197 SGPADMSPAVQRHSG
+197 TGPLAISPAAQRHAG
-212 FSETM
+212 FSEVISNN
-217 KQFPSIE
+217 PSID
-224 YHHVPGQWSYDDCK
+224 YRHLPSQWSYDDCK
-238 RIMQRWLKDGKN
+238 RIMREWLENGKA
-250 VDIVFCHS
+250 VDVVFCHS
-258 DFVFFGAYE
+258 DLAAVGAYE
-267 AAKEFHKEHDIR
+267 AAKELHKEREIR

-286 PGEGIDA
+286 PGEGLDA
-293 IQNGQLAASYIY
+293 VQNGQLAASYIY
-305 PTHGEEVIALAVRI
+305 PTHGEEVIALALRI

-324 FERVNNLKS
+324 FERTNNQES
-333 FVITPQNVAD
+333 IVVTPQNVAD
-343 ISLSSNSLMK
+343 IALNSSSLMK
-353 QNQYL
+353 QNSYL
-358 ATIQSKLETYLG
+358 ATIQTKLETYLG

-380 VSMLVILLLA
+380 VSLLVILLLA

-408 RMRELN
+408 
-414 DEQTRFFTNASHQ
+414 
-427 LRTPLTLIAG
+427 
-437 PVNQLA
+437 
-443 AGKGDS
+443 
-449 QQLIDIIKRNVEQLQ
+449 
-464 RLVSDVLLFRRE
+464 
-476 NRATIDDSTATTDE
+476 
-490 QLIASQKSVQE
+490 
-501 SRHDTLINDNAD
+501 
-513 ELATVLIVDDNTD
+513 
-526 MRAYLRTLLLDRYYV
+526 
-541 IEAADGQSG
+541 
-550 LKLAVES
+550 
-557 VPDIVVSDV
+557 
-566 MMPVMDGLT
+566 
-575 FCTRLKQHEA
+575 
-585 TSHIPVLLLTA
+585 
-596 RSSEQQHIEGLQTGA
+596 
-611 DIYMT
+611 
-616 KPFSADLLLANIA
+616 
-629 SLLANRQKLRQLFKA
+629 QKLRQLFK
-644 QNLSSEQ
+644 
-651 PTIQNSK
+651 
-658 LKTQNSPSPDRRFL
+658 TQHLNTTPSQHSTLNTQHSTSPSPDRRFL

-764 YPTDIREEMKV
+764 YPTDVREEMKV

>member
-1 MKQLLSELFKILC
+1 
-14 TLFDKLLNFAN
+14 
-25 ESIKT
+25 
-30 LHVFMKTRISN
+30 MKTSTHNIII
-41 TLFILLATLVALSGC
+41 ILLVTLLTVTGC
-56 TNHYKYK
+56 SSNYKYK

-68 CVGGAWRD
+68 CVGGRWRD
-76 KANVEMLSAQHL
+76 KANIEMLSAQHL
-88 YDNDVKV
+88 YDTDVKV
-95 IIKNADNNNERQCLQ
+95 IIKDADNSNKRQCQQ

-139 REKNIPVV
+139 RNKNIPII
-147 FFDRTTALKDYT
+147 FFDRTTAMKDYT
-159 AYIGGDNVEAGRK
+159 AYIGGDNIEAGRK

-188 GRRPIVLEM
+188 GRQPIVLEM
-197 SGPADMSPAVQRHSG
+197 TGPLEISPAAQRHKG
-212 FSETM
+212 FSEAI
-217 KQFPSIE
+217 SRYSDID
-224 YHHVPGQWSYDDCK
+224 YHHVPSKWSYDDCK
-238 RIMQRWLKDGKN
+238 CIMQEWLKEGKT
-250 VDIVFCHS
+250 VDVVFCHS
-258 DFVFFGAYE
+258 DLAAIGAYE
-267 AAKEFHKEHDIR
+267 AAKEFHKERDIH
-279 FLGIDGL
+279 FIGIDGL

-293 IQNGQLAASYIY
+293 VQKGQLSASYIY
-305 PTHGEEVIALAVRI
+305 PTHGEEVIALALRI

-324 FERVNNLKS
+324 FERVNNMKS
-333 FVITPQNVAD
+333 FVVTPQNVAD

-370 FYHIQRALLI
+370 FYHIQRSLLI
-380 VSMLVILLLA
+380 VAFLVILLLA
-390 VAVFTTWRAV
+390 VAVATTWRAV
-400 RATRRANR
+400 KVTRRANR

-437 PVNQLA
+437 PINQLA
-443 AGKGDS
+443 EGKGDK
-449 QQLIDIIKRNVEQLQ
+449 QQLIDIIQRNVGQLQ
-464 RLVSDVLLFRRE
+464 RLISDVLLFRRE
-476 NRATIDDSTATTDE
+476 NRATVDDTTATTNE
-490 QLIASQKSVQE
+490 QLMTSRKSVQDC
-501 SRHDTLINDNAD
+501 RHDILVNNNAD
-513 ELATVLIVDDNTD
+513 ELATVLIVDDNAD
-526 MRAYLRTLLLDRYYV
+526 MRAYLRTLLLDRYYI

-596 RSSEQQHIEGLQTGA
+596 RSSEQQYIEGLQTGA
-611 DIYMT
+611 DMYMT
-616 KPFSADLLLANIA
+616 KPFSAELLLANIA
-629 SLLANRQKLRQLFKA
+629 SLLANRQKLRQLFK
-644 QNLSSEQ
+644 
-651 PTIQNSK
+651 
-658 LKTQNSPSPDRRFL
+658 TQNSSSELPTILALASGKSRAQHSTSISPDRRFL
-672 DTFLKAME
+672 DTFLKAMD
-680 KHMSNTNLKIEDLGD
+680 KHMSNTNLKIEVIGD
-695 EVGLSRVQLYRKV
+695 EIGLSRVQLYRKV

-713 MTPVEILRETRL
+713 MTPIEILRETRL

-764 YPTDIREEMKV
+764 YPTDVREEIKV

>member
-1 MKQLLSELFKILC
+1 
-14 TLFDKLLNFAN
+14 
-25 ESIKT
+25 
-30 LHVFMKTRISN
+30 MKTKTYN
-41 TLFILLATLVALSGC
+41 TLFILLATLIIATGC
-56 TNHYKYK
+56 TSNYKYK

-68 CVGGAWRD
+68 CVGGRWRE
-76 KANVEMLSAQHL
+76 KANIEMLSAQHL
-88 YDNDVKV
+88 YDTDAKV
-95 IIKNADNNNERQCLQ
+95 IIKNADNRNERQCLQ
-110 IDSLV
+110 IDSLIN
-115 DEGVDLLVV
+115 EGVDLLVV

-139 REKNIPVV
+139 REKNIPIV
-147 FFDRTTALKDYT
+147 FFDRTTAMKDYT
-159 AYIGGDNVEAGRK
+159 AYIGGDNIEAGRK

-188 GRRPIVLEM
+188 GRQPIVLEM
-197 SGPADMSPAVQRHSG
+197 TGPLEISPAAQRHKG
-212 FSETM
+212 FSEAI
-217 KQFPSIE
+217 SRYSDID
-224 YHHVPGQWSYDDCK
+224 YHHVPSKWSYDDCK
-238 RIMQRWLKDGKN
+238 RIMQEWLKEGKT
-250 VDIVFCHS
+250 VDVVFCHS
-258 DFVFFGAYE
+258 DLAAIGAYE
-267 AAKEFHKEHDIR
+267 AAKKFHKERDIH
-279 FLGIDGL
+279 FIGIDGL
-286 PGEGIDA
+286 PSEGIDA
-293 IQNGQLAASYIY
+293 VQKGQLSASYIY
-305 PTHGEEVIALAVRI
+305 PTHGEEVIALALRI

-324 FERVNNLKS
+324 FERVNNMKS
-333 FVITPQNVAD
+333 FVVTPQNVAD

-370 FYHIQRALLI
+370 FYHIQRSLLI
-380 VSMLVILLLA
+380 VAFLVILLLA
-390 VAVFTTWRAV
+390 VAVATTWRAV
-400 RATRRANR
+400 KVTRRANR

-437 PVNQLA
+437 PINQLA
-443 AGKGDS
+443 EGKGDK
-449 QQLIDIIKRNVEQLQ
+449 QQLIDIIQRNVEQLQ
-464 RLVSDVLLFRRE
+464 RLISDVLLFRRE
-476 NRATIDDSTATTDE
+476 NNATVDDTTATTNE
-490 QLIASQKSVQE
+490 QLMASRKSVQDC
-501 SRHDTLINDNAD
+501 RHDILVNDNTD
-513 ELATVLIVDDNTD
+513 ELATVLIVDDNAD

-566 MMPVMDGLT
+566 MMPVMDGLA

-611 DIYMT
+611 DMYMT

-644 QNLSSEQ
+644 QNASSEL
-651 PTIQNSK
+651 PTIQHSTLN
-658 LKTQNSPSPDRRFL
+658 TQHSPSPDRRFL
-672 DTFLKAME
+672 DTFLKAMD
-680 KHMSNTNLKIEDLGD
+680 KHMSNTNLKIEVIGD
-695 EVGLSRVQLYRKV
+695 EIGLSRVQLYRKV

-713 MTPVEILRETRL
+713 MTPIEILRETRL

-764 YPTDIREEMKV
+764 YPTDVREEMKV

>member
-1 MKQLLSELFKILC
+1 
-14 TLFDKLLNFAN
+14 
-25 ESIKT
+25 
-30 LHVFMKTRISN
+30 MKTKTYN
-41 TLFILLATLVALSGC
+41 TLFIMLAVLILATGC
-56 TNHYKYK
+56 TSNYKYK

-68 CVGGAWRD
+68 CVGGRWRE
-76 KANVEMLSAQHL
+76 KANIEMLSAQHL
-88 YDNDVKV
+88 YDTDVKV
-95 IIKNADNNNERQCLQ
+95 IIKNADNSNERQCLQ
-110 IDSLV
+110 IDSLIN
-115 DEGVDLLVV
+115 EGVDLLVV

-139 REKNIPVV
+139 REKNIPIV
-147 FFDRTTALKDYT
+147 FFDRTTAMKDYT
-159 AYIGGDNVEAGRK
+159 AYIGGDNIEAGRK

-188 GRRPIVLEM
+188 GRQPIVLEM
-197 SGPADMSPAVQRHSG
+197 TGPLEISPAAQRHKG
-212 FSETM
+212 FSEAI
-217 KQFPSIE
+217 SRYSDID
-224 YHHVPGQWSYDDCK
+224 YHHVPSKWSYDDCK
-238 RIMQRWLKDGKN
+238 RIMQEWLKEGKT
-250 VDIVFCHS
+250 VDVVFCHS
-258 DFVFFGAYE
+258 DLAAIGAYE
-267 AAKEFHKEHDIR
+267 AAKKFHKERDIH
-279 FLGIDGL
+279 FIGIDGL

-293 IQNGQLAASYIY
+293 VQKGQLSASYIY
-305 PTHGEEVIALAVRI
+305 PTHGEEVIALALRI

-324 FERVNNLKS
+324 FERVNNMKS
-333 FVITPQNVAD
+333 FVVTPQNVAD

-370 FYHIQRALLI
+370 FYHIQRSLLI
-380 VSMLVILLLA
+380 VAFLVILLLA
-390 VAVFTTWRAV
+390 VAVATTWRAV
-400 RATRRANR
+400 KVTRRANR

-437 PVNQLA
+437 PINQLA
-443 AGKGDS
+443 EGKGDK
-449 QQLIDIIKRNVEQLQ
+449 QQLIDIIQRNVGQLQ
-464 RLVSDVLLFRRE
+464 RLISDVLLFRRE
-476 NRATIDDSTATTDE
+476 NRATVDDTTATTNE
-490 QLIASQKSVQE
+490 QLTASRKSVQDC
-501 SRHDTLINDNAD
+501 RHDILVNNNAD
-513 ELATVLIVDDNTD
+513 ELATVLIVDDNAD

-596 RSSEQQHIEGLQTGA
+596 RSSEQQYIEGLQTGA
-611 DIYMT
+611 DMYMT

-644 QNLSSEQ
+644 QNSLSEL
-651 PTIQNSK
+651 PTIQHSTLNTQHSK
-658 LKTQNSPSPDRRFL
+658 LNTQHSTSISPDRRFL
-672 DTFLKAME
+672 DTFLKAMD
-680 KHMSNTNLKIEDLGD
+680 KHMSNTNLKIEVIGD
-695 EVGLSRVQLYRKV
+695 EIGLSRVQLYRKV

-713 MTPVEILRETRL
+713 MTPIEILRETRL

>member
-1 MKQLLSELFKILC
+1 M
-14 TLFDKLLNFAN
+14 
-25 ESIKT
+25 
-30 LHVFMKTRISN
+30 
-41 TLFILLATLVALSGC
+41 LVTLSGC

-68 CVGGAWRD
+68 CVGGRWRE

-88 YDNDVKV
+88 YDNDVRV
-95 IIKNADNNNERQCLQ
+95 ILKNADNNNERQCLQ

-139 REKNIPVV
+139 REKNIPIV

-178 MLCRDSVKTE
+178 MLCRDSVKTD

-197 SGPADMSPAVQRHSG
+197 TGPLAISPAAQRHAG
-212 FSETM
+212 FSEVIS
-217 KQFPSIE
+217 KNPSID
-224 YHHVPGQWSYDDCK
+224 YRHVPSQWSYDDCK
-238 RIMQRWLKDGKN
+238 RIMREWLEKGKA
-250 VDIVFCHS
+250 VDVVFCHS
-258 DFVFFGAYE
+258 DLAAVGAYE
-267 AAKEFHKEHDIR
+267 AAKELHKEREIR

-286 PGEGIDA
+286 PGEGLDA
-293 IQNGQLAASYIY
+293 VQNAQLAASYIY
-305 PTHGEEVIALAVRI
+305 PTHGEEVIALALRI

-324 FERVNNLKS
+324 FERMNNLKS
-333 FVITPQNVAD
+333 IVVTPQNVAD
-343 ISLSSNSLMK
+343 IALSSNSLQK
-353 QNQYL
+353 QNSYL

-380 VSMLVILLLA
+380 VSLLVILLLA

-443 AGKGDS
+443 EGKGDR
-449 QQLIDIIKRNVEQLQ
+449 QQLVGIVQRNVEQLQ

-476 NRATIDDSTATTDE
+476 NSATVDDTTATTDE
-490 QLIASQKSVQE
+490 QLLASRKAVQE

-513 ELATVLIVDDNTD
+513 ELATVLIVDDNAD

-566 MMPVMDGLT
+566 MMPVMDGLA

-629 SLLANRQKLRQLFKA
+629 SLLANRQKLRQLFKT
-644 QNLSSEQ
+644 QNLNTQHLNTTPSPLGFCRLPEQ
-651 PTIQNSK
+651 EHLT
-658 LKTQNSPSPDRRFL
+658 TQNSPSPDRRFL

-725 KRAMQLLKTTDKTVS
+725 KHAMQLLKTTDKTVS

-764 YPTDIREEMKV
+764 YPTDVREEMKV

>member
-1 MKQLLSELFKILC
+1 M
-14 TLFDKLLNFAN
+14 
-25 ESIKT
+25 
-30 LHVFMKTRISN
+30 
-41 TLFILLATLVALSGC
+41 
-56 TNHYKYK
+56 
-63 IGVSQ
+63 
-68 CVGGAWRD
+68 
-76 KANVEMLSAQHL
+76 
-88 YDNDVKV
+88 
-95 IIKNADNNNERQCLQ
+95 
-110 IDSLV
+110 
-115 DEGVDLLVV
+115 
-124 SPNDYHA
+124 
-131 LNGSLQRA
+131 
-139 REKNIPVV
+139 
-147 FFDRTTALKDYT
+147 
-159 AYIGGDNVEAGRK
+159 
-172 MAEYAA
+172 
-178 MLCRDSVKTE
+178 
-188 GRRPIVLEM
+188 
-197 SGPADMSPAVQRHSG
+197 
-212 FSETM
+212 
-217 KQFPSIE
+217 PS
-224 YHHVPGQWSYDDCK
+224 QWSYDDCK
-238 RIMQRWLKDGKN
+238 RIMREWLENGKA
-250 VDIVFCHS
+250 VDVVFCHS
-258 DFVFFGAYE
+258 DLAAVGAYE
-267 AAKEFHKEHDIR
+267 AAKELHKEREIR

-286 PGEGIDA
+286 PGEGLDA
-293 IQNGQLAASYIY
+293 VQNGQLAASYIY
-305 PTHGEEVIALAVRI
+305 PTHGEEVIALALRI

-324 FERVNNLKS
+324 FERTNNLKS
-333 FVITPQNVAD
+333 IVVTPQNVAD
-343 ISLSSNSLMK
+343 IALSNHSLQK
-353 QNQYL
+353 QNSYL
-358 ATIQSKLETYLG
+358 ATIQTKLETYLG

-380 VSMLVILLLA
+380 VSLLVILLLA

-437 PVNQLA
+437 PVKQLA
-443 AGKGDS
+443 EGKGDR
-449 QQLIDIIKRNVEQLQ
+449 QQLVGIVQRNVEQLQ

-476 NRATIDDSTATTDE
+476 NSATVDDATVTTDE
-490 QLIASQKSVQE
+490 QLLASRKAVQE
-501 SRHDTLINDNAD
+501 SRHDTLINDNAE
-513 ELATVLIVDDNTD
+513 ELATVLIVDDNAD

-566 MMPVMDGLT
+566 MMPVMDGLA

-596 RSSEQQHIEGLQTGA
+596 RSSEQQYIEGLQTGA

-629 SLLANRQKLRQLFKA
+629 SLLANRQKLRQLFNT
-644 QNLSSEQ
+644 QNLN
-651 PTIQNSK
+651 TQNLNTTPSQH
-658 LKTQNSPSPDRRFL
+658 LTTQNSPSPDRRFL

-764 YPTDIREEMKV
+764 YPTDVREEMKV

>member
-1 MKQLLSELFKILC
+1 
-14 TLFDKLLNFAN
+14 
-25 ESIKT
+25 
-30 LHVFMKTRISN
+30 MKTKTYN
-41 TLFILLATLVALSGC
+41 TLYIMLAVLILATGC
-56 TNHYKYK
+56 TSNYKYK

-68 CVGGAWRD
+68 CVGGRWRE
-76 KANVEMLSAQHL
+76 KANIEMLSAQHL
-88 YDNDVKV
+88 YDTDVKV
-95 IIKNADNNNERQCLQ
+95 IIKDADNSNERQCQQ

-115 DEGVDLLVV
+115 DESVDLLVV

-139 REKNIPVV
+139 RNKNIPII
-147 FFDRTTALKDYT
+147 FFDRTTAMKDYT
-159 AYIGGDNVEAGRK
+159 AYIGGDNIEAGRK

-188 GRRPIVLEM
+188 GRQPIVLEM
-197 SGPADMSPAVQRHSG
+197 TGPLEISPAAQRHKG
-212 FSETM
+212 FSEAI
-217 KQFPSIE
+217 SRYSDID
-224 YHHVPGQWSYDDCK
+224 YHHVPSKWSYDDCK
-238 RIMQRWLKDGKN
+238 HIMQEWLKEGKT
-250 VDIVFCHS
+250 VDVVFCHS
-258 DFVFFGAYE
+258 DLAAIGAYE
-267 AAKEFHKEHDIR
+267 AAKEFHKERDIH
-279 FLGIDGL
+279 FIGIDGL

-293 IQNGQLAASYIY
+293 VQKGQLSASYIY
-305 PTHGEEVIALAVRI
+305 PTHGEEVIALALRI

-324 FERVNNLKS
+324 FERVNNMKS
-333 FVITPQNVAD
+333 FVVTPQNVAD

-370 FYHIQRALLI
+370 FYHIQRSLLI
-380 VSMLVILLLA
+380 VAFLVILLLA
-390 VAVFTTWRAV
+390 VAVATTWRAV
-400 RATRRANR
+400 KVTRRANR

-437 PVNQLA
+437 PINQLA
-443 AGKGDS
+443 EGKGDK
-449 QQLIDIIKRNVEQLQ
+449 QQLIDIIQRNVGQLQ
-464 RLVSDVLLFRRE
+464 RLISDVLLFRRE
-476 NRATIDDSTATTDE
+476 NRATVDDTTATTNE
-490 QLIASQKSVQE
+490 QLTASRKSVQDC
-501 SRHDTLINDNAD
+501 RHDILVNNNAD
-513 ELATVLIVDDNTD
+513 ELATVLIVEDNAD

-596 RSSEQQHIEGLQTGA
+596 RSSEQQYIEGLQTGA
-611 DIYMT
+611 DMYMT

-629 SLLANRQKLRQLFKA
+629 SLLANRQKLRQLFKT
-644 QNLSSEQ
+644 QNLSSAL
-651 PTIQNSK
+651 PTTSQHSK
-658 LKTQNSPSPDRRFL
+658 LNTQHSTSISPDRRFL
-672 DTFLKAME
+672 DTFLKAMD
-680 KHMSNTNLKIEDLGD
+680 KHMSNTNLKIEVIGD
-695 EVGLSRVQLYRKV
+695 EIGLSRVQLYRKV

-713 MTPVEILRETRL
+713 MTPIEILRETRL

>member
-1 MKQLLSELFKILC
+1 
-14 TLFDKLLNFAN
+14 
-25 ESIKT
+25 
-30 LHVFMKTRISN
+30 MKTKTYN
-41 TLFILLATLVALSGC
+41 TLFIMLAVLILATGC
-56 TNHYKYK
+56 TSNYKYK

-68 CVGGAWRD
+68 CVGGRWRE
-76 KANVEMLSAQHL
+76 KANIEMLSAQHL
-88 YDNDVKV
+88 YDTDVKV
-95 IIKNADNNNERQCLQ
+95 IIKDADNSNERQCQQ

-115 DEGVDLLVV
+115 DESVDLLVV

-139 REKNIPVV
+139 RNKNIPII
-147 FFDRTTALKDYT
+147 FFDRTTAMKDYT
-159 AYIGGDNVEAGRK
+159 AYIGGDNIEAGRK

-188 GRRPIVLEM
+188 GRQPIVLEM
-197 SGPADMSPAVQRHSG
+197 TGPLEISPAAQRHKG
-212 FSETM
+212 FSEAI
-217 KQFPSIE
+217 SRYSDID
-224 YHHVPGQWSYDDCK
+224 YHHVPSKWSYDDCK
-238 RIMQRWLKDGKN
+238 RIMQEWLKEGKT
-250 VDIVFCHS
+250 VDVVFCHS
-258 DFVFFGAYE
+258 DLAAIGAYE
-267 AAKEFHKEHDIR
+267 AAKKFHKERDIH
-279 FLGIDGL
+279 FIGIDGL

-293 IQNGQLAASYIY
+293 VQKGQLSASYIY
-305 PTHGEEVIALAVRI
+305 PTHGEEVIALALRI

-324 FERVNNLKS
+324 FERVNNMKS
-333 FVITPQNVAD
+333 FVVTPQNVAD

-370 FYHIQRALLI
+370 FYHIQRSLLI
-380 VSMLVILLLA
+380 VAFLVILLLA
-390 VAVFTTWRAV
+390 VAVATTWRAV
-400 RATRRANR
+400 KVTRRANR

-437 PVNQLA
+437 PINQLA
-443 AGKGDS
+443 EGKGDK
-449 QQLIDIIKRNVEQLQ
+449 QQLIDIIQRNVGQLQ
-464 RLVSDVLLFRRE
+464 RLISDVLLFRRE
-476 NRATIDDSTATTDE
+476 NRATVDDTTATTNE
-490 QLIASQKSVQE
+490 QLTASRKSVQDC
-501 SRHDTLINDNAD
+501 RHDILVNNNAD
-513 ELATVLIVDDNTD
+513 ELATVLIVDDNAD

-596 RSSEQQHIEGLQTGA
+596 RSSEQQYIEGLQTGA
-611 DIYMT
+611 DMYMT
-616 KPFSADLLLANIA
+616 KPFSAELLLANIA
-629 SLLANRQKLRQLFKA
+629 SLLANRQKLRQLFKT
-644 QNLSSEQ
+644 QDSSSEL
-651 PTIQNSK
+651 PTILALASGKSRAQHS
-658 LKTQNSPSPDRRFL
+658 TSISPDRRFL
-672 DTFLKAME
+672 DTFLKAMD
-680 KHMSNTNLKIEDLGD
+680 KHMSNTNLKIEVIGD
-695 EVGLSRVQLYRKV
+695 EIGLSRVQLYRKV

-713 MTPVEILRETRL
+713 MTPIEILRETRL

-764 YPTDIREEMKV
+764 YPTDVREEMKV

>member
-1 MKQLLSELFKILC
+1 
-14 TLFDKLLNFAN
+14 
-25 ESIKT
+25 
-30 LHVFMKTRISN
+30 MKTKTYN
-41 TLFILLATLVALSGC
+41 TLFILLVTLILATGC
-56 TNHYKYK
+56 TNNYKYK

-68 CVGGAWRD
+68 CVGGRWRE
-76 KANVEMLSAQHL
+76 KANIEMLSAQHL
-88 YDNDVKV
+88 YDTDVKV
-95 IIKNADNNNERQCLQ
+95 IIKNADNSNERQCLQ
-110 IDSLV
+110 IDSLIN
-115 DEGVDLLVV
+115 EGVDLLVV

-139 REKNIPVV
+139 REKNIPIV
-147 FFDRTTALKDYT
+147 FFDRTTAMKDYT
-159 AYIGGDNVEAGRK
+159 AYIGGDNIEAGRK

-188 GRRPIVLEM
+188 GRQPIVLEM
-197 SGPADMSPAVQRHSG
+197 TGPLEISPAAQRHKG
-212 FSETM
+212 FSEAI
-217 KQFPSIE
+217 SRYSDID
-224 YHHVPGQWSYDDCK
+224 YHHVPSKWSYDDCK
-238 RIMQRWLKDGKN
+238 RIMQEWLKEGKT
-250 VDIVFCHS
+250 VDVVFCHS
-258 DFVFFGAYE
+258 DLAAIGAYE
-267 AAKEFHKEHDIR
+267 AAKKFHKERDIH
-279 FLGIDGL
+279 FIGIDGL

-293 IQNGQLAASYIY
+293 VQRGQLSASYIY
-305 PTHGEEVIALAVRI
+305 PTHGEEVIALALRI

-324 FERVNNLKS
+324 FERVNNMKS
-333 FVITPQNVAD
+333 FVVTPQNVAD

-370 FYHIQRALLI
+370 FYHIQRSLLI
-380 VSMLVILLLA
+380 VAFLVILLLA
-390 VAVFTTWRAV
+390 VAVATTWRAV
-400 RATRRANR
+400 KVTRRANR

-437 PVNQLA
+437 PINQLA
-443 AGKGDS
+443 EGKGDKK
-449 QQLIDIIKRNVEQLQ
+449 QLIEIIQRNVEQLQ
-464 RLVSDVLLFRRE
+464 RLIGDVLLFRRE
-476 NRATIDDSTATTDE
+476 NRATIDDTTVVTNE
-490 QLIASQKSVQE
+490 QLTASRKSVQD
-501 SRHDTLINDNAD
+501 SRHDIIVNDNTD
-513 ELATVLIVDDNTD
+513 ELATVLIVDDNAD
-526 MRAYLRTLLLDRYYV
+526 MRTYLRTLLLDRYYV
-541 IEAADGQSG
+541 IEATDGQSG

-596 RSSEQQHIEGLQTGA
+596 RSSEQQYIEGLQTGA
-611 DIYMT
+611 DMYMT

-644 QNLSSEQ
+644 QNSSSEL
-651 PTIQNSK
+651 PTILALASGKSRAQHSTLN
-658 LKTQNSPSPDRRFL
+658 TQHSTSISPDRRFL
-672 DTFLKAME
+672 DTFLKAMD
-680 KHMSNTNLKIEDLGD
+680 KHMSNTNLKIEVIGD
-695 EVGLSRVQLYRKV
+695 EIGLSRVQLYRKV

-713 MTPVEILRETRL
+713 MTPIEILRETRL

>member
-1 MKQLLSELFKILC
+1 
-14 TLFDKLLNFAN
+14 
-25 ESIKT
+25 
-30 LHVFMKTRISN
+30 MKTKISN
-41 TLFILLATLVALSGC
+41 TLFILFATLVALSGC

-68 CVGGAWRD
+68 CVGGRWRE

-115 DEGVDLLVV
+115 DEAVDLLVV

-139 REKNIPVV
+139 REKNIPIV

-178 MLCRDSVKTE
+178 MLCRDSVKTD

-197 SGPADMSPAVQRHSG
+197 TGPLAISPAAQRHAG
-212 FSETM
+212 FSEVIS
-217 KQFPSIE
+217 KNPSID
-224 YHHVPGQWSYDDCK
+224 YRHLPSQWSYDDCK
-238 RIMQRWLKDGKN
+238 RIMREWLENGKA
-250 VDIVFCHS
+250 VDVVFCHS
-258 DFVFFGAYE
+258 DLAAVGAYE
-267 AAKEFHKEHDIR
+267 AAKELHKEREIR

-286 PGEGIDA
+286 PGEGLDA
-293 IQNGQLAASYIY
+293 VQNAQLAASYIY
-305 PTHGEEVIALAVRI
+305 PTHGEEVIALALRI

-324 FERVNNLKS
+324 FERMNNLKS
-333 FVITPQNVAD
+333 IVVTPQNVAD
-343 ISLSSNSLMK
+343 IALSSNSLQK

-358 ATIQSKLETYLG
+358 ATIQTKLETYLG

-380 VSMLVILLLA
+380 VSLLVILLLA

-437 PVNQLA
+437 PVKQLA
-443 AGKGDS
+443 EGKGDR
-449 QQLIDIIKRNVEQLQ
+449 QQLVGIVQRNVEQLQ

-476 NRATIDDSTATTDE
+476 NSATVDDTAVTTDE
-490 QLIASQKSVQE
+490 QLLASRKAVQE

-513 ELATVLIVDDNTD
+513 ELATVLIVDDNAD

-541 IEAADGQSG
+541 IETADGQSG

-566 MMPVMDGLT
+566 MMPVMDGLA

-629 SLLANRQKLRQLFKA
+629 SLLANRQKLRQLFKT
-644 QNLSSEQ
+644 QNLNTTPSQ
-651 PTIQNSK
+651 HLT
-658 LKTQNSPSPDRRFL
+658 TQNSPSPDRRFL

-725 KRAMQLLKTTDKTVS
+725 KHAMQLLKTTDKTVS

-764 YPTDIREEMKV
+764 YPTDVREEMKV

>member
-1 MKQLLSELFKILC
+1 
-14 TLFDKLLNFAN
+14 
-25 ESIKT
+25 
-30 LHVFMKTRISN
+30 MKTKTYN
-41 TLFILLATLVALSGC
+41 TLFIMLAVLILATGC
-56 TNHYKYK
+56 TSNYKYK

-68 CVGGAWRD
+68 CVGGRWRE
-76 KANVEMLSAQHL
+76 KANIEMLSAQHL
-88 YDNDVKV
+88 YDTDVKV
-95 IIKNADNNNERQCLQ
+95 IIKNADNRNERQCLQ
-110 IDSLV
+110 IDSLIN
-115 DEGVDLLVV
+115 EGVDLLVV

-131 LNGSLQRA
+131 LNGSLQQA
-139 REKNIPVV
+139 RDKNIPII
-147 FFDRTTALKDYT
+147 FFDRTTAMKDYT
-159 AYIGGDNVEAGRK
+159 AYIGGDNIEAGRK

-188 GRRPIVLEM
+188 GRQPIVLEM
-197 SGPADMSPAVQRHSG
+197 TGPLEISPAAQRHKG
-212 FSETM
+212 FSEAI
-217 KQFPSIE
+217 SRYSDID
-224 YHHVPGQWSYDDCK
+224 YHHVPSKWSYDDCK
-238 RIMQRWLKDGKN
+238 HIMQEWLKEGKT
-250 VDIVFCHS
+250 VDVVFCHS
-258 DFVFFGAYE
+258 DLAAIGAYE
-267 AAKEFHKEHDIR
+267 AAKKFHKERDIH
-279 FLGIDGL
+279 FIGIDGL

-293 IQNGQLAASYIY
+293 VQKGQLSASYIY
-305 PTHGEEVIALAVRI
+305 PTHGEEVIALALRI

-324 FERVNNLKS
+324 FERVNNMKS
-333 FVITPQNVAD
+333 FVVTPQNVAD

-370 FYHIQRALLI
+370 FYHIQRSLLI
-380 VSMLVILLLA
+380 VAFLVILLLA
-390 VAVFTTWRAV
+390 VAVATTWRAV
-400 RATRRANR
+400 KVTRRANR

-437 PVNQLA
+437 PINQLA
-443 AGKGDS
+443 EGKGDK
-449 QQLIDIIKRNVEQLQ
+449 QQLIDIIQRNVGQLQ
-464 RLVSDVLLFRRE
+464 RLISDVLLFRRE
-476 NRATIDDSTATTDE
+476 NRATVDDTTATTNE
-490 QLIASQKSVQE
+490 QLTASRKSVQDC
-501 SRHDTLINDNAD
+501 RHDILVNNNAD
-513 ELATVLIVDDNTD
+513 ELATVLIVDDNAD

-596 RSSEQQHIEGLQTGA
+596 RSSEQQYIEGLQTGA
-611 DIYMT
+611 DMYMT

-629 SLLANRQKLRQLFKA
+629 SLLANRQKLRQLFKS
-644 QNLSSEQ
+644 QNLSSAL
-651 PTIQNSK
+651 PTTSQHSTLN
-658 LKTQNSPSPDRRFL
+658 TQHSTSISPDRRFL
-672 DTFLKAME
+672 DTFLKAMD
-680 KHMSNTNLKIEDLGD
+680 KHMSNTNLKIEVIGD
-695 EVGLSRVQLYRKV
+695 EIGLSRVQLYRKV

-713 MTPVEILRETRL
+713 MTPIEILRETRL

-764 YPTDIREEMKV
+764 YPTDVREEMKV